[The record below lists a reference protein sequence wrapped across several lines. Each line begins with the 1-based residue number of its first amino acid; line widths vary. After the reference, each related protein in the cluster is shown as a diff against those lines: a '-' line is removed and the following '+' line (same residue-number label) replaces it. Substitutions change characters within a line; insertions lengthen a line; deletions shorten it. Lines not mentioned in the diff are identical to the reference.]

1 MIAAASHYPSLTYA
15 NPSSGEE
22 RNTREHE
29 NLEKKGEQQ
38 AEYITRASGT
48 IRAREE
54 KSENL
59 EQESAREGDQVKLQR
74 REEHEE

>member
-15 NPSSGEE
+15 SPSSGEE

-29 NLEKKGEQQ
+29 NHKKKGEQQ
-38 AEYITRASGT
+38 AEYRARASGT

-54 KSENL
+54 KSENS
-59 EQESAREGDQVKLQR
+59 EQESTQEGYQAKLQ
-74 REEHEE
+74 